1 MIKKYLFAA
10 FFCLLGTSGFVMQAC
25 AQNAK
30 SNEIFIGQTVPL
42 SGALAASSAEMIVG
56 SKLYLDSIN
65 ANGGVRGKKI
75 KLVQIDDGSDPKR
88 SAENTKKLIA
98 DGALAI
104 FLPRGTPNAELMV
117 AVTEAAGVAM
127 VAPST
132 GANSLHEPLKRTVF
146 NVRSKY
152 QAELIK
158 SMQLLVAQGH
168 KKFAYF
174 GSTDTFGKDVKIG
187 FDKAVK
193 DFNLTVTGV
202 ELVDI
207 RDPKLDVVAPVDRL
221 LAGKPA
227 VVIMQVNLT
236 TGARAIIHVKK
247 TGNPVQI
254 IALSNLALKGFVTAL
269 GESGRGVMVSQVFPS
284 VTVLNTSFGRFVNK
298 LVSESGLGDATPGHA
313 EGVAAAMVLV
323 EGLRRAGASPTR
335 ESVINGLEAIKGFD
349 LGGVLITYG
358 PNDRTGSDFVELS
371 IIDKRGR
378 FLQ

>member
-1 MIKKYLFAA
+1 MTKKHLVTAFVGLLMAA
-10 FFCLLGTSGFVMQAC
+10 GFNAHAF

-30 SNEIFIGQTVPL
+30 SNEILIGQTVPL
-42 SGALAASSAEMIVG
+42 SGTLMASSAEMIVG

-65 ANGGVRGKKI
+65 VKGGVRGRKI

-98 DGALAI
+98 DGVLAI
-104 FLPRGTPNAELMV
+104 FLPRGTSNSEQMAK
-117 AVTEAAGVAM
+117 VTEDAGVAM
-127 VAPST
+127 IAPST
-132 GANSLHEPLKRTVF
+132 GANTLHEPPMRTVF

-174 GSTDTFGKDVKIG
+174 GTTDNFGKDVKAAY
-187 FDKAVK
+187 DKAIQ
-193 DFNLTVTGV
+193 DFKLTATGV
-202 ELVDI
+202 ELVDN
-207 RDPKLDVVAPVDRL
+207 RDPTVDVVVPIDRL
-221 LAGKPA
+221 LAGHPT
-227 VVIMQVNLT
+227 VIIVQINLA
-236 TGARAIIHVKK
+236 TGSRAIIHAKA
-247 TGNPVQI
+247 TGKPVQLV
-254 IALSNLALKGFVTAL
+254 ALSNVALKGFITAL
-269 GESGRGVMVSQVFPS
+269 GSSGHGVMVSQVFPS
-284 VTVLNTSFGRFVNK
+284 VTVLKTPFGRIVNK
-298 LVSESGLGDATPGHA
+298 LLVDSGINEATPGHA

-335 ESVINGLEAIKGFD
+335 ESMINGLEAIKDFD
-349 LGGVLITYG
+349 LGGVIISYG
-358 PNDRTGSDFVELS
+358 PNDRTGSDFLELS